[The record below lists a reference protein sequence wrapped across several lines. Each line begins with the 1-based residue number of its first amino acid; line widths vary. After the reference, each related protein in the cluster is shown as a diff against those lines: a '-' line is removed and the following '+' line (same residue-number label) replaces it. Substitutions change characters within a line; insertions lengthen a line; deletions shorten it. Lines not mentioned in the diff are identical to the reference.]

1 MNIQFIIK
9 ETLKGLK
16 VNLRMGFVSILIT
29 SFSLFVFFF
38 FLILTLSGFNLM
50 KKVSSNIEM
59 DIYLKKDTPSEFKK
73 IFYETIKNY
82 AGVKKIEIIAPYEAK
97 KIFSESFP
105 EYSSLLELFEDEIF
119 PERVVLILK
128 PDYLFFSY
136 NSLKKNIE
144 KFEFVDEVI
153 FGEEWILPFSKFL
166 IFLIFVDIF
175 LLVLLFFLLGIVMV
189 QTLRLTILTRKDV
202 IKLLEIMG
210 ASENIIKG
218 PFLLEG
224 CFYGIIGGIIASFF
238 LFLINIF
245 IEKYFKIILIN
256 QKIFL
261 ILPILSGILMSL
273 ISSLIA
279 ISKREKEVWG
289 ISF

>member
-1 MNIQFIIK
+1 MNQFIIK

-16 VNLRMGFVSILIT
+16 VNFKMGFVSILIT

-38 FLILTLSGFNLM
+38 FLILTLNGFNLM

-59 DIYLKKDTPSEFKK
+59 DIYIKKDTPQKIKK

-82 AGVKKIEIIAPYEAK
+82 AGIKKMEIIEPYEAK

-105 EYSSLLELFEDEIF
+105 EYSSLLELFENEIF
-119 PERVVLILK
+119 PERIVLILK
-128 PDYLFFSY
+128 PDYLLFSY

-175 LLVLLFFLLGIVMV
+175 LIILLFFLLGIVMV

-218 PFLLEG
+218 PFVLEG
-224 CFYGIIGGIIASFF
+224 CFYGIFGGMISSLF

-261 ILPILSGILMSL
+261 ILPILSGILMGL
-273 ISSLIA
+273 ISSMIA
-279 ISKREKEVWG
+279 ISKREKETWG

>member
-1 MNIQFIIK
+1 MNQFIIK

-16 VNLRMGFVSILIT
+16 VNFKMGFVSILIT

-38 FLILTLSGFNLM
+38 FLILTLNGFNLM

-59 DIYLKKDTPSEFKK
+59 DIYIKKDTPQKIKK

-82 AGVKKIEIIAPYEAK
+82 AGIKKMEIIEPYEAK

-119 PERVVLILK
+119 PERIVLILK
-128 PDYLFFSY
+128 PDYLLFSY

-175 LLVLLFFLLGIVMV
+175 LIILLFFLLGIVMV

-218 PFLLEG
+218 PFVLEG
-224 CFYGIIGGIIASFF
+224 CFYGIFGGMISSLF

-261 ILPILSGILMSL
+261 ILPILSGILMGL
-273 ISSLIA
+273 ISSMIA
-279 ISKREKEVWG
+279 ISKREKETWG